1 MKKRNETIRMLVLSA
16 MFAALCCVTTMLV
29 QFPTVAGYTNIGE
42 GMCLLA
48 GLVLGPW
55 YGFFAAGIGSGLA
68 DLLAGYA
75 HYVPGTFIIK
85 GLVALVAALLKKG
98 EKIPFWRLALIELPS
113 EVIMVAGYFG
123 YKALILGKGLAAA
136 ASIPNNLV
144 THKRLGYLTM
154 LGMLK
159 GENEYTYPPYNEV
172 QARELIDCLRG
183 IAPYV
188 VIDCGSYIANDI
200 LSAVALMEADSVLR
214 LANADLKS
222 ISYLSSQLPLLRDA
236 KWDADKQYKTAS
248 NVKPQ
253 QAGDHMSQALGTV
266 AFTLPHSAELE
277 GQYLA
282 GNLLADL
289 SMKDSRVFRKEIEK
303 IAREVFGC

>member
-75 HYVPGTFIIK
+75 
-85 GLVALVAALLKKG
+85 LVAALLLQPMLKKG

-144 THKRLGYLTM
+144 QAAVGIVLSVVLYTALAKVPEIHKAFWKG
-154 LGMLK
+154 GM
-159 GENEYTYPPYNEV
+159 NHV
-172 QARELIDCLRG
+172 
-183 IAPYV
+183 
-188 VIDCGSYIANDI
+188 
-200 LSAVALMEADSVLR
+200 
-214 LANADLKS
+214 
-222 ISYLSSQLPLLRDA
+222 
-236 KWDADKQYKTAS
+236 
-248 NVKPQ
+248 
-253 QAGDHMSQALGTV
+253 
-266 AFTLPHSAELE
+266 
-277 GQYLA
+277 
-282 GNLLADL
+282 
-289 SMKDSRVFRKEIEK
+289 
-303 IAREVFGC
+303 